1 MTRRR
6 TTRSTRPW
14 YLYLLAAVAAAAI
27 VLGVSSLGAPATS
40 SARTSKEVVAAADG
54 VVQNTVSGSGN
65 VEPGVED
72 EVNFET
78 SGTLTSV
85 RVKVGQHVKKGELLG
100 TLDASSA
107 ELTLA
112 GARATLTSAED
123 ELTSAEDDK
132 SSSKDSSDSTST
144 TATSTTATTAASSSA
159 SSASTIDGDEVQIK
173 DDEATVT
180 ADEQALT
187 ETKLY
192 APVSGTVAATAGD
205 SVGESVSAGSDSAGD
220 SDASSS
226 STTATGS
233 SATSSSSSSAFA
245 EIINSKTMTMT
256 VSLSESD
263 ISSIKVGQSA
273 TVSFTALSGVELA
286 ARVTSISPLGT
297 EDDDVVSY
305 DATLT
310 IYQENSKVL
319 PGMSATA
326 AIITSQ
332 AQGVTVPTDAVT
344 DASGTTGT
352 VNVEANGKTVSKQV
366 VIGLKGTDRDQIISG
381 LKAGQDVVVTE
392 TLPSLSSSSSA
403 TSTTST
409 TSATSSR
416 FGGSS
421 AALGASSGG
430 FGGGSGSAGP
440 P

>member
-14 YLYLLAAVAAAAI
+14 YLYLLAAIATAAI

-85 RVKVGQHVKKGELLG
+85 RVKVGQHVKKGQLLG

-123 ELTSAEDDK
+123 QLTSAQDDE
-132 SSSKDSSDSTST
+132 SSKDSSASTST
-144 TATSTTATTAASSSA
+144 SATGTSTTASSSA
-159 SSASTIDGDEVQIK
+159 SSASTIDSDEVQIK

-180 ADEQALT
+180 SDEQAVA

-205 SVGESVSAGSDSAGD
+205 TVGESVSAATDSSGGSDS
-220 SDASSS
+220 SSSS
-226 STTATGS
+226 STTTGS

-310 IYQENSKVL
+310 IYQENAKVL

-332 AQGVTVPTDAVT
+332 AQGVTVPTEAVT
-344 DASGTTGT
+344 DASGTSGT
-352 VNVEANGKTVSKQV
+352 VKVEQNGKTVSKQV

-381 LKAGQDVVVTE
+381 LKAGQDVVITE
-392 TLPSLSSSSSA
+392 TLPSLGSSS
-403 TSTTST
+403 STTST
-409 TSATSSR
+409 TSSSTRSSR
-416 FGGSS
+416 FAASS
-421 AALGASSGG
+421 ASTGG
-430 FGGGSGSAGP
+430 FGGGTGSAGP

>member
-14 YLYLLAAVAAAAI
+14 YLYLLAAIATAAI

-85 RVKVGQHVKKGELLG
+85 RVKVGQHVKKGQLLG

-123 ELTSAEDDK
+123 QLTSAQDDE
-132 SSSKDSSDSTST
+132 SSKDSSASTST
-144 TATSTTATTAASSSA
+144 SATGTSTTASSSA
-159 SSASTIDGDEVQIK
+159 SSASTIDSDEVQIK

-180 ADEQALT
+180 SDEQAVA

-205 SVGESVSAGSDSAGD
+205 TVGESVSAATDSSGGSDS
-220 SDASSS
+220 SSSS
-226 STTATGS
+226 STTTGS

-310 IYQENSKVL
+310 IYQENAKVL

-326 AIITSQ
+326 AIIISQ
-332 AQGVTVPTDAVT
+332 AQGVTVPTEAVT
-344 DASGTTGT
+344 DASGTSGT
-352 VNVEANGKTVSKQV
+352 VKVEQNGKTVSKQV

-381 LKAGQDVVVTE
+381 LKAGQDVVITE
-392 TLPSLSSSSSA
+392 TLPSLGSSS
-403 TSTTST
+403 STTST
-409 TSATSSR
+409 TSSSTRSSR
-416 FGGSS
+416 FAASS
-421 AALGASSGG
+421 ASTGG
-430 FGGGSGSAGP
+430 FGGGTGSAGP

>member
-6 TTRSTRPW
+6 TTRSKRPW
-14 YLYLLAAVAAAAI
+14 YLYLLAAIATAAI

-100 TLDASSA
+100 TLDASPA

-123 ELTSAEDDK
+123 QLTSAQDDE
-132 SSSKDSSDSTST
+132 SSSKESSGSTST
-144 TATSTTATTAASSSA
+144 TGTTTTGTSTAASSSA
-159 SSASTIDGDEVQIK
+159 SSASTIDSDEVQIK

-180 ADEQALT
+180 SDEQAVAQ
-187 ETKLY
+187 TKLY
-192 APVSGTVAATAGD
+192 APVSGTIAATAGE
-205 SVGESVSAGSDSAGD
+205 SVGESVSAGTNSSGD
-220 SDASSS
+220 SDTSSS

-233 SATSSSSSSAFA
+233 SATSSTSSSAFA

-310 IYQENSKVL
+310 IYQQNSKVL

-332 AQGVTVPTDAVT
+332 AQGVTVPTEAVT
-344 DASGTTGT
+344 DVSGTSGT
-352 VNVEANGKTVSKQV
+352 VKVEANGKTVSKQV
-366 VIGLKGTDRDQIISG
+366 VIGLKGSDRDQIISG

-392 TLPSLSSSSSA
+392 TLPSLSSSSS
-403 TSTTST
+403 TTST
-409 TSATSSR
+409 TSSSTR
-416 FGGSS
+416 SGF
-421 AALGASSGG
+421 GASAGGVSASAGG
-430 FGGGSGSAGP
+430 FGAGSGSAGP

>member
-14 YLYLLAAVAAAAI
+14 YLYLLAAIATAAI

-85 RVKVGQHVKKGELLG
+85 RVKVGQHVKKGQLLG

-123 ELTSAEDDK
+123 QLTSAQDDE
-132 SSSKDSSDSTST
+132 SSKDSSASTST
-144 TATSTTATTAASSSA
+144 SATGTSTTASSSA
-159 SSASTIDGDEVQIK
+159 SSASTIDSDEVQIK

-180 ADEQALT
+180 SDEQAVA

-205 SVGESVSAGSDSAGD
+205 TVGESVSAATDSSGGSDS
-220 SDASSS
+220 SSSS
-226 STTATGS
+226 STTTGS

-310 IYQENSKVL
+310 IYQENAKVL

-332 AQGVTVPTDAVT
+332 AQGVTVPTEAVT
-344 DASGTTGT
+344 DASGTSGT
-352 VNVEANGKTVSKQV
+352 VKVEQNGKTVSKQV

-381 LKAGQDVVVTE
+381 LKAGQDVVITE
-392 TLPSLSSSSSA
+392 TLPSLGSSS
-403 TSTTST
+403 STTST
-409 TSATSSR
+409 TSSSTRSSR
-416 FGGSS
+416 FAASS
-421 AALGASSGG
+421 AGTGASTGG
-430 FGGGSGSAGP
+430 FGGGTGSAGP

>member
-14 YLYLLAAVAAAAI
+14 YLYLLAAVATAAI

-40 SARTSKEVVAAADG
+40 AARTSKEVVAAADG

-85 RVKVGQHVKKGELLG
+85 RVKVGQHVKRGQLLG
-100 TLDASSA
+100 TLDAGSA

-112 GARATLTSAED
+112 GARDTLTSAED
-123 ELTSAEDDK
+123 QLTSAEDDT
-132 SSSKDSSDSTST
+132 SSSKDSSESTST
-144 TATSTTATTAASSSA
+144 TGTGTTTTTAASSSA
-159 SSASTIDGDEVQIK
+159 SSVSTIDSDEVQIK

-180 ADEQALT
+180 ADEQALA

-205 SVGESVSAGSDSAGD
+205 SAGESVSAGSNSSGNSDS
-220 SDASSS
+220 SSSS
-226 STTATGS
+226 STATDS
-233 SATSSSSSSAFA
+233 AATSSTTSSAFA

-310 IYQENSKVL
+310 IYQQNSKVL

-332 AQGVTVPTDAVT
+332 AQGVTVPSDAVT
-344 DASGTTGT
+344 DASGTSGT
-352 VNVEANGKTVSKQV
+352 VDVEQNGKSVSKQV
-366 VIGLKGTDRDQIISG
+366 VIGLKGSDRDQIISG

-392 TLPSLSSSSSA
+392 TLPSLSSSSS
-403 TSTTST
+403 TTST
-409 TSATSSR
+409 TSSSKR
-416 FGGSS
+416 SGFGASTGGLGSS
-421 AALGASSGG
+421 TGG